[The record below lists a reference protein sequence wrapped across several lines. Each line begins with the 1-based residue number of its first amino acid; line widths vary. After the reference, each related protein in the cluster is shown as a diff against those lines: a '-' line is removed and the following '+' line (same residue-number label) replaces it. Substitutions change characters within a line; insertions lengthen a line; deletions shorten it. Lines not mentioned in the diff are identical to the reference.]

1 MSTPDSEII
10 LIVDDTPTNLAV
22 LSEALTS
29 ANYQVAVALDGETAL
44 EQVSYKPPHLIL
56 LDVMMPGIDGFE
68 TCQKLK
74 ENPLSADI
82 PIIFMTA
89 LSDAVD
95 KVNGLSLG
103 AVDYITK
110 PFQQEE
116 VLARVN
122 VHLQL
127 RHLNQTLQQ
136 SEAQLRQ
143 QAEHLR
149 ATLNELKRTQNQLVQ
164 SEKMSALGQLVAGV
178 AHEIN
183 NPVTFIYSN
192 LSHADKYT
200 QDLVRVVDAYQKLY
214 PEANPDLEELI
225 EEVDLAYLID
235 DLPQLLT
242 SMRVGAQRIRD
253 IVRSLRNFS
262 RLDESEFKAV
272 NLHDGIEST
281 LMILQNRLK
290 AKPGSPG
297 IEIVRCYGNLPLV
310 ECYAGQI
317 NQVLM
322 NILSN
327 AVDALEERDARRGPS
342 ELDAAASRITITT
355 AVVNQKSVQ
364 VVIADN
370 GVGIPP
376 QLQSHIFDPFFTTK
390 SIGKG
395 TGLGM
400 SISYKI
406 ITDKHQGK
414 LTCTSESGLGTSFTI
429 EIPIRQRI
437 KSS

>member
-290 AKPGSPG
+290 AKPGSPA

-327 AVDALEERDARRGPS
+327 AVDALEERDARRSPS

-355 AVVNQKSVQ
+355 AVVNQQSVQ